1 VRVIAIV
8 RECVIIWVYIYIGYY
23 SLSVMS
29 TKPYRTYSYAVF
41 VIIAYIDKGH
51 QKVGKSN
58 IINRII
64 KDEFQDAYKHTLENL
79 QTMLV

>member
-1 VRVIAIV
+1 
-8 RECVIIWVYIYIGYY
+8 
-23 SLSVMS
+23 MS
-29 TKPYRTYSYAVF
+29 TKPYRTYSYAIF